1 MYSTSVAGHVFWI
14 WQKEYQFKLATILK
28 TGHYDREIASPRADK
43 RKLKESDRVRMAI
56 IDARTT
62 EYLAVRAKIFH
73 YQLWLQ
79 ASVFS

>member
-14 WQKEYQFKLATILK
+14 WRKEYQFKLATILK
-28 TGHYDREIASPRADK
+28 TGYYDREIASPRADK

-56 IDARTT
+56 IDAQTT
-62 EYLAVRAKIFH
+62 EYLAVRAEIFH